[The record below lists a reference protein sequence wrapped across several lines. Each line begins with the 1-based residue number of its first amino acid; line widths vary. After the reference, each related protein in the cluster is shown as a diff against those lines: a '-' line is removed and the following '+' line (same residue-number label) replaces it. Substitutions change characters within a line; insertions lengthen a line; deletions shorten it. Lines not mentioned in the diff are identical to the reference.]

1 MKNNQT
7 VRDQNLAKLNEHGYF
22 SMANPELARVYLAEY
37 QQVVPALRMIDG
49 VGEYGVGQ
57 ILFLPHGYEY
67 VRRTVEHELE
77 MLSRRLIASQ
87 TAYQKLL
94 NYGI

>member
-1 MKNNQT
+1 
-7 VRDQNLAKLNEHGYF
+7 
-22 SMANPELARVYLAEY
+22 MANPELARVYLEDY
-37 QQVVPALRMIDG
+37 QKIVPELRMIDG

-67 VRRTVEHELE
+67 VRKTVEHQLE
-77 MLSRRLIASQ
+77 QLSRQTFAVQ